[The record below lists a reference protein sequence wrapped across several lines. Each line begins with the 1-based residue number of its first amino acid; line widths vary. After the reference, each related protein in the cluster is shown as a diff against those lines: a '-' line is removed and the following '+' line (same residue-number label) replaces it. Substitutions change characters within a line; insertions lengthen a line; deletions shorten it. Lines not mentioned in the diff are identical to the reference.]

1 MDNKVLSVGDY
12 ILITDNSM
20 HDYYLQIGFIKS
32 ISYKPNGELLSY
44 DVKFNMPYDG
54 AFGGVAMLK
63 KTFSFANDLPDR
75 CKVLSFK
82 D

>member
-12 ILITDNSM
+12 ILITDDSKN
-20 HDYYLQIGFIKS
+20 DYYLRIGVIKS
-32 ISYKPNGELLSY
+32 IAYTPNGELLSY
-44 DVKFNMPYDG
+44 DVKLNLPCG
-54 AFGGVAMLK
+54 LLGGVGMFQ
-63 KTFSFANDLPDR
+63 KTVSFGANLPYR

>member
-1 MDNKVLSVGDY
+1 MDNKVLNEGDY
-12 ILITDNSM
+12 ILITDNSK

-32 ISYKPNGELLSY
+32 ISYTPNGKIQSY
-44 DVKFNMPYDG
+44 DVEFNLPYDG
-54 AFGGVAMLK
+54 AFGVVSMLQ
-63 KTFSFANDLPDR
+63 KTYSFGANLPDR

>member
-12 ILITDNSM
+12 ILITDNST

-32 ISYKPNGELLSY
+32 ISYKQNRELLSY
-44 DVKFNMPYDG
+44 DVKLNLPCG
-54 AFGGVAMLK
+54 LLGGVGMFQK
-63 KTFSFANDLPDR
+63 IVSFGANLPDR